1 MGWQGAGPPLPEP
14 SRAAGLNPGRA
25 AISAQ
30 PRRDF
35 VARYLIETPFALD
48 HAAEVL
54 AGEQSSGTFVRVAG
68 ETDALR
74 ARARATVLSIEPQDD
89 APKPSLP
96 NDFLRRR
103 GVNGPYRRGV
113 ITVAFPI
120 GNVGANLPTLAA
132 TAAGNI
138 YDLGEMTGVR
148 LLSLELP
155 PDYAAQFP
163 GPLHGVAGT
172 RALTGVGSRPVIGT
186 IIKPNVGLT
195 PEDTATLVGSLCE
208 AGIDFIKDDEVMANP
223 PYAPLAKRVAAVMR
237 VVNAHADSTGRKV
250 MVAFNVSDEIDAMRR
265 HADMVEA
272 AGGTCVMA
280 SINWVGFAGIET
292 LRRHTRLALHGHR
305 NGFAMLARVP
315 SFGMDFAAYQV
326 FCRLAGVDQLHVNGL
341 AGKFWESDESVAA
354 SARACLEPIAG
365 DDPIMPVFSSGQ
377 TAATVEATWR
387 ALGSVDLMFLA
398 GGGIIGHPD
407 GPASGV
413 ASIRAA
419 WEAAASGIAVAD
431 HARSHPALAA
441 ALKRFGTT
449 P

>member
-1 MGWQGAGPPLPEP
+1 M
-14 SRAAGLNPGRA
+14 
-25 AISAQ
+25 
-30 PRRDF
+30 
-35 VARYLIETPFALD
+35 
-48 HAAEVL
+48 L

-74 ARARATVLSIEPQDD
+74 SRARANVLAIEARDD
-89 APKPSLP
+89 VAQPSLP
-96 NDFLRRR
+96 NDFLRRCS
-103 GVNGPYRRGV
+103 VDGPYHRGI

-120 GNVGANLPTLAA
+120 DNVGANLPTLAA

-138 YDLGEMTGVR
+138 YDLGELTGVR

-163 GPLHGVAGT
+163 GPRHGVAGT
-172 RALTGVGSRPVIGT
+172 RRLIGIGARPVVGT

-208 AGIDFIKDDEVMANP
+208 AGIDFIKDDEVLANP
-223 PYAPLAKRVAAVMR
+223 PYAPLAERVTAVMR
-237 VVNAHADSTGRKV
+237 VVNAHADRTGRKV

-265 HADMVEA
+265 HADLVAA

-280 SINWVGFAGIET
+280 SVNWVGFGGIET
-292 LRRHTRLALHGHR
+292 LRRHTELAVHGHR
-305 NGFAMLARVP
+305 NGFAMLARTP
-315 SFGMDFAAYQV
+315 GFGMDFAAYQV

-341 AGKFWESDESVAA
+341 GGKFWESDASVAA
-354 SARACLEPIAG
+354 SARACLQPIAG
-365 DDPIMPVFSSGQ
+365 DDPVLPVFSSGQ
-377 TAATVEATWR
+377 TAATVEATWH
-387 ALGSVDLMFLA
+387 ALDSLDLMFLA

-407 GPASGV
+407 GPAAGV

-419 WEAAASGIAVAD
+419 WDAAAAGIPVAD

-441 ALKRFGTT
+441 ALARFGTA